1 MSKENR
7 KTSPAGLPYG
17 DCKGHLRFRAQSIVS
32 ETMANLPDDLRARA
46 SSIPISYADRPSRVQ
61 LEEGLLPEDLGL
73 FSGPSL
79 CDIDG
84 PECLESPSITLF
96 LANLWDYCEADPDVF
111 DEEVERTFLH
121 ELGHYFGFE
130 EEDMP
135 ERDLD

>member
-1 MSKENR
+1 MTKPKGR
-7 KTSPAGLPYG
+7 TFPDGLPYG
-17 DCKGHLRFRAQSIVS
+17 DCKAELRALAETIVA
-32 ETMANLPDDLRARA
+32 ETLDSLPDDLRDRA
-46 SSIPISYADRPSRVQ
+46 AALPVSYADRPTDAQ
-61 LEEGLLPEDLGL
+61 LEEGLQPGDLGL

-84 PECLESPSITLF
+84 PESLESPSITLF
-96 LANLWDYCEADPDVF
+96 LANLWEYCEADSGLF